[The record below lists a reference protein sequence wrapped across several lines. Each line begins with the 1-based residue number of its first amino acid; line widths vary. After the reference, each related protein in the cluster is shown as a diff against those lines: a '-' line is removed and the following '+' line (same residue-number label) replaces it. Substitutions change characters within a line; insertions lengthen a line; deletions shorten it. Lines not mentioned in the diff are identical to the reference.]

1 MDELQL
7 GPNGSL
13 TYWMEFLETNFE
25 WLESKIQSLIQ
36 MNTSK
41 AENDEFSNATCPYLI
56 FDLPGQVELYTNHYS
71 LRNVI
76 QKLMK
81 NINWNL
87 AAIHIIDG
95 IWLTDTSWNKT
106 CHF

>member
-1 MDELQL
+1 MNELQL

-13 TYWMEFLETNFE
+13 TYCMEFLEKNFE
-25 WLESKIQSLIQ
+25 WLELKIKELIKS
-36 MNTSK
+36 NGTN
-41 AENDEFSNATCPYLI
+41 NDDSYSIWPYLI

-81 NINWNL
+81 NINWGL
-87 AAIHIIDG
+87 AAIHIVDG
-95 IWLTDTSWNKT
+95 IWLTDTDYLIAQISK
-106 CHF
+106 